1 MGWQPNKPNG
11 TGSNGSGNGSG
22 ERPDNVYKFQ
32 PRKRPKGE
40 WPISASFMGLC
51 TAFIIMGGIMMFMP
65 QYARGAVFPF
75 VVAGWVISL
84 CLHEFG
90 HAFTAYKYGDVTV
103 KDQGYLTLDPLKYA
117 DPLTSILFPILIVAM
132 GGIGLPGGSVYVKT
146 QLFRESWQR
155 AAMSAA
161 GPFMNLVFLMIV
173 MAFLHLVGAPP
184 VLFAALSFIALL
196 QITSFVFNL
205 LPIPGFDGW
214 GVIEPWLPQNV
225 REFGYQFAPIAM
237 ILVLLAAFAVPGFFS
252 FVWSLARMI
261 GEPVGLDF
269 RAAGAGLRLFQFWK

>member
-1 MGWQPNKPNG
+1 MGWLPNKPNG
-11 TGSNGSGNGSG
+11 SGSNGAGGGSG
-22 ERPDNVYKFQ
+22 DRPDNIYKFE
-32 PRKRPKGE
+32 PRRRPQGE
-40 WPISASFMGLC
+40 WPVSSSFLGLVA
-51 TAFIIMGGIMMFMP
+51 AFLIMGGIMMLMP

-90 HAFTAYKYGDVTV
+90 HAYTAYRYGDLSV

-117 DPLTSILFPILIVAM
+117 DPMTSILFPILIVAM
-132 GGIGLPGGSVYVKT
+132 GGIGLPGGSVYVKSH
-146 QLFRESWQR
+146 LFRESWQR

-161 GPFMNLVFLMIV
+161 GPAMNLVFLLIV
-173 MAFLHLVGAPP
+173 MAFLHLVDAPP

-205 LPIPGFDGW
+205 LPVPGFDGW
-214 GVIEPWLPQNV
+214 GVIEPWLPQNI
-225 REFGYQFAPIAM
+225 REFGYKFAPIAM
-237 ILVLLAAFAVPGFFS
+237 ILVLLLALAAPGFFS
-252 FVWSLARMI
+252 FVWQIARMI

-269 RAAGAGLRLFQFWK
+269 RQAGVGLRLFQFWR